1 MKNLDHAVSIINY
14 LNEVTG
20 SRFRTAKINMRF
32 IIARLEEGYSPDD
45 LKAIIDHKAKEWA
58 GGEMAMYLRPS
69 TLFNQTK
76 CAQYDGQVGQPIIR
90 GPETTQQTVA
100 KINDQAARIAD
111 NLERRAN
118 G

>member
-20 SRFRTAKINMRF
+20 SRFRTVKTNLRF

-45 LKAIIDHKAKEWA
+45 LRAIIDHKAKQWL
-58 GGEMAMYLRPS
+58 GTDSAMYLRPA
-69 TLFNQTK
+69 TLFNAKK

-100 KINDQAARIAD
+100 KINDQAERIAA